1 MSLDDVLLLVHAVAT
16 AWLAGLIWAVQLV
29 VYPGF
34 AEVGT
39 TAAWARA
46 HAAHERRMTLAVGP
60 PWAVQ
65 GLALLALLVR
75 RPDGVPLGL
84 VALAAGLAA
93 VPVAVT
99 VLVSVPQHVRL
110 GRGWDDGAWR
120 RLVRTNWWR
129 TASWTAG
136 AVCAAAMVAVG

>member
-1 MSLDDVLLLVHAVAT
+1 MSLDDVLLLGHAVAT
-16 AWLAGLIWAVQLV
+16 AWLAGLIWTVQLV

-46 HAAHERRMTLAVGP
+46 HGEHERRMTLAVGP

-75 RPDGVPLGL
+75 RPDGVPLWL
-84 VALAAGLAA
+84 LALAAGLAA
-93 VPVAVT
+93 GSVAVT

-120 RLVRTNWWR
+120 RLMHTNWWR

-136 AVCAAAMVAVG
+136 AVCAAVMVAVG